1 MACTL
6 GFRAVDSVV
15 IEGRFNGPPDSGNGG
30 YTCGLLARFVE
41 GPAVVSLRKPP
52 PLGRELR
59 VEAAEGERMLLLDGE
74 ELVAEAE
81 PGSAMPA
88 GDPPRPVPVAEA
100 RAAEDGAFFR
110 DEEHHAFPTCFV
122 CGPLRRSGD
131 GLRIFAGSV
140 GDGVFAS
147 TWTPP
152 ASVVDGG
159 GAVPSEIVWAALDC
173 PTSAPGMN
181 TPDAEGRLLPIVL
194 ARLAVDVRAPVEPE
208 AEHVIMSWDLGRDG
222 RKRHAGAALFSAG
235 GELLASAR
243 ALWIELRA
251 AS

>member
-1 MACTL
+1 M
-6 GFRAVDSVV
+6 DSVV
-15 IEGRFNGPPDSGNGG
+15 IAQRFNGPPDSGNGG

-52 PLGRELR
+52 PLEREPR
-59 VEAAEGERMLLLDGE
+59 VEGDGERMLLLDGD
-74 ELVAEAE
+74 ELVAEAALGE
-81 PGSAMPA
+81 SMPA
-88 GDPPRPVPVAEA
+88 GDPPPPVSVDTA

-110 DEEHHAFPTCFV
+110 DAVHHPFPTCFV
-122 CGPLRRSGD
+122 CGPRRSEGD

-152 ASVVDGG
+152 ASVADGDG
-159 GAVPSEIVWAALDC
+159 SVPSEIVWSALDC

-181 TPDAEGRLLPIVL
+181 RPDAEGNLLPIVL
-194 ARLAVDVRAPVEPE
+194 ARLAVDARAPVEPE
-208 AEHVIMSWDLGRDG
+208 AAHVVMSWDLGRDG

-243 ALWIELRA
+243 ALWIELRSA
-251 AS
+251 A